1 MEGLVK
7 QLFSSLHL
15 PLAGRVLWNA
25 FSSSFVTP
33 PPVTPTP
40 PKLKVREIE
49 ELLILE
55 QRILEEGRHRQI
67 YEIAK

>member
-15 PLAGRVLWNA
+15 PLAGRVLWKA
-25 FSSSFVTP
+25 FSGSFVTFP
-33 PPVTPTP
+33 PMTPTH

-55 QRILEEGRHRQI
+55 QRILEESRHRQI
-67 YEIAK
+67 HEIAK

>member
-15 PLAGRVLWNA
+15 PLAGRVLWKA
-25 FSSSFVTP
+25 FSGSFVTLP
-33 PPVTPTP
+33 PMTPTP
-40 PKLKVREIE
+40 PKLNVREIE

-67 YEIAK
+67 HEIAK